1 MSALCLSALESGIP
15 CCQGSAVS
23 NPHPALVIVDA
34 LWCQQATLAVRGDL
48 LCICT
53 PSQPVTDDL
62 NERSLPKC
70 PGIWNT
76 LLPGQGLF
84 DSSPSPFHSRIAM
97 MSATHPGSQ
106 R

>member
-1 MSALCLSALESGIP
+1 MMSATHP
-15 CCQGSAVS
+15 GS
-23 NPHPALVIVDA
+23 
-34 LWCQQATLAVRGDL
+34 L
-48 LCICT
+48 LCICI

-70 PGIWNT
+70 SEIWHT

-84 DSSPSPFHSRIAM
+84 KTSPSPFHSRISM
-97 MSATHPGSQ
+97 MSATHHGSL

>member
-1 MSALCLSALESGIP
+1 MSALCLSALESGTP
-15 CCQGSAVS
+15 CCQGRAVS
-23 NPHPALVIVDA
+23 NPHPALVTVDA
-34 LWCQQATLAVRGDL
+34 HWCQQATLTAWGDL
-48 LCICT
+48 LCICI

-84 DSSPSPFHSRIAM
+84 DSSPSPFHSCIAM
-97 MSATHPGSQ
+97 MTATHPGSLG
-106 R
+106 